1 MFPQNKHKQTN
12 TNELQ
17 ILIDH
22 LDIIAIFT
30 QKLSDLSPPNGS
42 ILLTSIN
49 DILRTK
55 INNLLKTN
63 DKHIDL
69 SQVGRIKIG
78 LSQPRVQI
86 SEAISLGVYRA
97 VKQPLGQVHPLH
109 IAVTEAAIDVPSTN
123 HKPTFVHVYELSLF
137 VDELAYN
144 SERQAEERL

>member
-30 QKLSDLSPPNGS
+30 QKLSDLSAPNGS
-42 ILLTSIN
+42 ILLTGIN
-49 DILRTK
+49 NILRAK
-55 INNLLKTN
+55 INNLLETN
-63 DKHIDL
+63 NKHIDL

-86 SEAISLGVYRA
+86 SKVIALGVYRA
-97 VKQPLGQVHPLH
+97 VEQPLGQVNPFH
-109 IAVTEAAIDVPSTN
+109 IAVTEAAIDVPSTD
-123 HKPTFVHVYELSLF
+123 HKPTFMHVYELAFF
-137 VDELAYN
+137 VDELANN
-144 SERQAEERL
+144 SERQTEKRF